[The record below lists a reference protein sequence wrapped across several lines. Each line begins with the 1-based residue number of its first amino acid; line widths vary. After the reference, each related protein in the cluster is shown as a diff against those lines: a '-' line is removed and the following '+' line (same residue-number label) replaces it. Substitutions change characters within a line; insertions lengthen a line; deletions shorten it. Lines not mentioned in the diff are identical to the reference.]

1 MRLVTAAEM
10 RAIDRH
16 AIDTVGIPGL
26 VLMENAGLK
35 VLFTLEKCL
44 GGLKGKRF
52 TIICGKGNNGGDGL
66 VVARHL
72 HNNHLPLHVF
82 LVYPPEELSADAR
95 TNLAILRQSG
105 HQPIVMAGTEDL
117 ERLRIAL
124 EFSDCVIDALFGTGF
139 AGEIEGYPREV
150 VAIANEGNLRRVAI
164 DVPSGLEATTGHV
177 AQTTFQ
183 AHLTVTLGAPKIG
196 LFLYPGR
203 DAAGE
208 VWVADIGLP
217 PPTFEAVPSEHTLLT
232 REVVASLL
240 PARPDQGHKG
250 TFGHVLIL
258 AGSQD
263 YQGAGVLSTYGALRS
278 GAGLVT
284 LGMPRGVAGRLS
296 CDILPDVIVRT
307 FGEADGGFALEPDDV
322 RGFSGVY
329 HALVAG
335 PGWGKGRARQHSLQV
350 LLEGWPGGLV
360 LDADALNALAE
371 GGGRSSDAE
380 NLVLTPHLGEMS
392 RLLGRPVGAIQ
403 ADPVGAAREFVAR
416 QPCVL
421 VLKSATTVVMG
432 PDGHAFLC
440 SRPNA
445 GLARGGAGDLLS
457 GLIGG
462 LLAQGLGGL
471 RAALLGVFLHAE
483 AGAIARA
490 ELGPEAMTISE
501 VASLLPRA
509 FLRLRQ
515 GEPAGGPATA

>member
-16 AIDTVGIPGL
+16 AIETVGMPSL

-82 LVYPPEELSADAR
+82 LVYPPEELSAEAR
-95 TNLAILRQSG
+95 ANLSILRQSG
-105 HQPIVMAGTEDL
+105 HQPIVMSGTDDL

-124 EFSDCVIDALFGTGF
+124 EFSDCVIDALYGTGF
-139 AGEIEGYPREV
+139 SGEIEGYPREV
-150 VAIANEGNLRRVAI
+150 VAIANEANLRRVAI
-164 DVPSGLEATTGHV
+164 DVPSGLAATTGHV

-203 DAAGE
+203 DYAGE

-217 PPTFEAVPSEHTLLT
+217 PTSFEAVPAEHALLT
-232 REVVASLL
+232 REVAASLL
-240 PARPDQGHKG
+240 PLRPDHGHKG
-250 TFGHVLIL
+250 TFGHVLLL
-258 AGSQD
+258 AGSQE
-263 YQGAGVLSTYGALRS
+263 YQGAGVLATYGALRS

-284 LGMPRGVAGRLS
+284 LGLPRGVAERLR

-307 FGEADGGFALEPDDV
+307 FDEAEGGFALSADEV

-335 PGWGKGRARQHSLQV
+335 PGWGKGRARQLSLQA
-350 LLEGWPGGLV
+350 LLEHWPGGLV
-360 LDADALNALAE
+360 LDADALNVFTE
-371 GGGRSSDAE
+371 GTARGPDPH

-392 RLLGRPVGAIQ
+392 RLLGRPVAAIQ
-403 ADPVGAAREFVAR
+403 ADPIGAAREFVAR
-416 QPCVL
+416 RPCVL
-421 VLKSATTVVMG
+421 VLKAAVTVVVG

-445 GLARGGAGDLLS
+445 GLARGGAGDLLA

-483 AGAIARA
+483 AGALARA
-490 ELGPEAMTISE
+490 ELGAEAMTISE

-515 GEPAGGPATA
+515 GEPASGPGTI